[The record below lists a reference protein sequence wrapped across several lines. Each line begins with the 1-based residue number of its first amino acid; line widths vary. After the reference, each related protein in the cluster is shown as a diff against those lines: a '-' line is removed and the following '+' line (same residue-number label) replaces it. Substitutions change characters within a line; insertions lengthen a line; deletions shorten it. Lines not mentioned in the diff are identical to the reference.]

1 VYQIGEGWMLG
12 RKARSLMPVRWEDYW
27 ESELDSLRT
36 EYDLI

>member
-1 VYQIGEGWMLG
+1 MDAISKGWMLG
-12 RKARSLMPVRWEDYW
+12 RKARSLMPVHWEVFW